1 MAEVTLRR
9 HATDV
14 TSLVFGIVFL
24 GIAAVWP
31 LVDFGVLTLPRAG
44 IVLPVVL
51 VIAGLVGLVVSVLR
65 VRRGPGPAELDED
78 YPGDELL

>member
-14 TSLVFGIVFL
+14 TSLVFGLVFL
-24 GIAAVWP
+24 GIAAVAT
-31 LVDFGVLTLPRAG
+31 LVDYDVLSLPSAG

-51 VIAGLVGLVVSVLR
+51 VAAGLVGLVVSVLR
-65 VRRGPGPAELDED
+65 IRRPPDLAD
-78 YPGDELL
+78 YPPDELG

>member
-1 MAEVTLRR
+1 MVEVTLRR

-24 GIAAVWP
+24 GIAAVAP
-31 LVDFGVLTLPRAG
+31 LVEYDVLSLPSAG

-51 VIAGLVGLVVSVLR
+51 LAAGLVGLVGSVLR
-65 VRRGPGPAELDED
+65 VRRPADRED
-78 YPGDELL
+78 YGPDELG